1 VGSRRDCTWILGLAE
16 FRVVTTESD
25 GDAVDSRLTIRI
37 ERRGVRR
44 YRCSG
49 CGRRTSRVRSTRD
62 RTWDD
67 VPWAS
72 HPVTLVYGQ
81 RRVWCRQCGIRT
93 EGIEFADPKARVTRR
108 LRQQIGVDCQSMPTS
123 HAAIRHGVS
132 WGKAR
137 RAEHAFLRDWDGQR
151 PRRRPRYLGADE
163 IHRGK
168 AQKFYTV
175 LSDLVHGEVIGLAKD
190 RTEASLASLLTTC
203 LDARQ
208 RAAVDAV
215 CTDMH
220 RPYINAVARALPKAE
235 VVFDKFHV
243 LQHASAALDDVR
255 RQEFFRA
262 GAVMRAFGRGKR
274 WLLLRRWKTVRGS
287 KRQELRA
294 LFAANRRLFKAY
306 VLREELDH
314 LWTYKTRDGVANFL
328 WGWLEALRWQR
339 LPEMEKL
346 GDTLVHHIDGI
357 AAYCDH
363 PVRFGVV
370 ESLNTTIKAVLRRA
384 RGMRDDAMLLLKLKW
399 ATAHPIRSARDLAR
413 FLSPQGLYSN
423 R

>member
-1 VGSRRDCTWILGLAE
+1 MGSRRDCTWILGLAG

-25 GDAVDSRLTIRI
+25 GETVDSRLTIRI

-44 YRCSG
+44 YRCRG
-49 CGRRTSRVRSTRD
+49 CGRRTSRVRSARD

-72 HPVTLVYGQ
+72 HPVTLVYVQ
-81 RRVWCRQCGIRT
+81 RRVDCRQCCIRT
-93 EGIEFADPKARVTRR
+93 EAIEFADPKARVTRR

-137 RAEHAFLRDWDGQR
+137 RAEHAFLRDWNQQR

-163 IHRGK
+163 IHRRN

-190 RTEASLASLLTTC
+190 RTETSLAGLLTTC

-220 RPYINAVARALPKAE
+220 RPYLNAVTQQLPTAAI
-235 VVFDKFHV
+235 VFDKFHV

-274 WLLLRRWKTVRGS
+274 LLLLRRWKTVRGS

-294 LFAANRRLFKAY
+294 LFAVNRRLFKAY
-306 VLREELDH
+306 VLREELDR
-314 LWTYKTRDGVANFL
+314 LWTYNTRDGVANFL

-413 FLSPQGLYSN
+413 FLSPQWLYSI